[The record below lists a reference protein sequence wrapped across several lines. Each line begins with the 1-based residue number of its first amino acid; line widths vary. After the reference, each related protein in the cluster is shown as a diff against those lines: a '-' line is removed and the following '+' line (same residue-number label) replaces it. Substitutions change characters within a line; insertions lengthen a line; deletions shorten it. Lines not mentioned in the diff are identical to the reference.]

1 MEDYPDFKL
10 HDKIIPLPNIDK
22 DGWVEKYYEGR
33 NLADL
38 IHPFKICACS
48 PPNCGKTTSIMNIF
62 MRCQLGRKPFETLI
76 VIQPET
82 SHEYDVLDPTLVITD
97 IPSPEDIVLSKDE
110 MKKTAV
116 IIDDF
121 EMSRLNKVQVSNLSK
136 LFRYLSSHNNISI
149 FCGYQSFFDVPT
161 IVRKCCTHFL
171 IWRTRNS
178 DGLTVIAKRVGLS
191 KEIMHEIFRREMKDR
206 RDSLMI
212 DLVSPDPL
220 FIRKNIFEPLD
231 IENYKPLKLAKKKTQ
246 EQYPN

>member
-1 MEDYPDFKL
+1 
-10 HDKIIPLPNIDK
+10 
-22 DGWVEKYYEGR
+22 
-33 NLADL
+33 
-38 IHPFKICACS
+38 
-48 PPNCGKTTSIMNIF
+48 
-62 MRCQLGRKPFETLI
+62 
-76 VIQPET
+76 
-82 SHEYDVLDPTLVITD
+82 
-97 IPSPEDIVLSKDE
+97 

-116 IIDDF
+116 IINDF
-121 EMSRLNKVQVSNLSK
+121 EMSRFNKVQVSNLSK

-178 DGLTVIAKRVGLS
+178 DELTLIAKRVSLS
-191 KEIMHEIFRREMKDR
+191 KEIMHEIVRREMKDR

-220 FIRKNIFEPLD
+220 FIRKTIFGVLN
-231 IENYKPLKLAKKKTQ
+231 IENYKPLKLAKIKTQ